1 MKKHNPFKRI
11 WRFKM
16 HVANALILLI
26 GLPVFVLGQGDGPR
40 FYWKTLSGMNA
51 VPVIGSS
58 KSGNTN
64 PSDPSHAVVSPGSEF
79 TATLAMPG
87 YARIFTLF
95 NRSAMASVILPVGR
109 ISGTVNVDGL
119 DVSQTAR
126 GFGDPMLQFGINI
139 IGPKAIKNI
148 PDMIRY
154 KPGFSLDII
163 GSLAV
168 PIGEYD
174 NTSQVNIGQNRWYGR
189 IGFPIIWQLG
199 KWVPG
204 KQTTLEFLPAVWFFS
219 DNNDFVGQKME
230 TKPMFQV
237 EGHLTHD
244 FMERFW
250 GSLDAIWYTGGEA
263 TIDTLPPTGKLSNFG
278 IGGTLGYQINDNM
291 QLTIGYMTTVN
302 DPDPEDLKMDGFTI
316 KLIYGWHKL
325 IEGINRLKGK
335 D

>member
-1 MKKHNPFKRI
+1 MKNHNLNNYSRRLRVITLSVFT
-11 WRFKM
+11 
-16 HVANALILLI
+16 LILV
-26 GLPVFVLGQGDGPR
+26 LPAFIFAQGDGPR
-40 FYWKTLSGMNA
+40 FYWKGLAGMNA
-51 VPVIGSS
+51 VPVISSS
-58 KSGNTN
+58 KSGNSN
-64 PSDPSHAVVSPGSEF
+64 PSDPSHTVNPGSEF

-95 NRSAMASVILPVGR
+95 NRSATASVIVPVGR

-126 GFGDPMLQFGINI
+126 GFGDPMLQLGINI

-154 KPGFSLDII
+154 KPGFSLDVI

-174 NTSQVNIGQNRWYGR
+174 NESQINIGQNRWYGR
-189 IGFPIIWQLG
+189 IGFPIVWQLG
-199 KWVPG
+199 SWVPG
-204 KQTTLEFLPAVWFFS
+204 KRTTLEFLPAVWFFS

-237 EGHLTHD
+237 EGHLTRD

-263 TIDTLPPTGKLSNFG
+263 TIDTLNAGKLNNFG
-278 IGGTLGYQINDNM
+278 IGGTLGYQVNDNL
-291 QLTIGYMTTVN
+291 QLNIGYMSTFN
-302 DPDPEDLKMDGFTI
+302 DPDPEDLKLDGFTI
-316 KLIYGWHKL
+316 KLIYGWHKM
-325 IEGINRLKGK
+325 IEGINRLKS

>member
-1 MKKHNPFKRI
+1 MNNHIKFFSIRAGI
-11 WRFKM
+11 FSI
-16 HVANALILLI
+16 ALFIVMLYGSI
-26 GLPVFVLGQGDGPR
+26 STMAQGDGPR
-40 FYWKTLSGMNA
+40 FYWKGLDGTNA
-51 VPVIGSS
+51 VPVIASS
-58 KSGNTN
+58 KSGNAN
-64 PSDPSHAVVSPGSEF
+64 PSDPSHTVSPGSEF

-87 YARIFTLF
+87 YARMFSLF
-95 NRSAMASVILPVGR
+95 NRSAMASVIVPVGR
-109 ISGTVNVDGL
+109 IAGTVNVNGL

-126 GFGDPMLQFGINI
+126 GYGDPMLQFGINI
-139 IGPKAIKNI
+139 IGPKAIKSI

-154 KPGFSLDII
+154 KPGFSLDVI

-174 NTSQVNIGQNRWYGR
+174 NESQINIGQNRWYGR
-189 IGFPIIWQLG
+189 IGFPIVWQLG
-199 KWVPG
+199 GWVPG
-204 KQTTLEFLPAVWFFS
+204 KRTTLEFLPAVWFFS

-237 EGHLTHD
+237 EGHLTRD

-263 TIDTLPPTGKLSNFG
+263 TIDTLDPTGKLSNFG

-291 QLTIGYMTTVN
+291 QLNIGYMTTVN
-302 DPDPEDLKMDGFTI
+302 DPDPEDLKMDGFTV

-325 IEGINRLKGK
+325 IEGINRLKGE
-335 D
+335 